1 MICHPPYDHSY
12 FISCGNKLHQKRE
25 MGKTSGKAL
34 KKALCIYKNKK
45 IKHKNNFSLINFLLV
60 LSECQQLRKHK
71 IGSNNGCTK

>member
-1 MICHPPYDHSY
+1 MICHPPYDHVLWEK
-12 FISCGNKLHQKRE
+12 ISSEEGN
-25 MGKTSGKAL
+25 GKDLGKGA

-45 IKHKNNFSLINFLLV
+45 IRHKNNFSLINFLLV